1 MRAPRSSAGVVTV
14 ACIQEEDGCNTG
26 RIAEVVGR
34 TPTGLPRG
42 TGRAEG
48 SAERFVVPM
57 NSGNAEGGK
66 GPQFKTDATSSEE
79 REIG

>member
-1 MRAPRSSAGVVTV
+1 MQHGTDRRG
-14 ACIQEEDGCNTG
+14 
-26 RIAEVVGR
+26 GR
-34 TPTGLPRG
+34 THDQPEPREG

-48 SAERFVVPM
+48 SAERFVVPV

-66 GPQFKTDATSSEE
+66 GPQFKTDATCSEE